1 LLQINILVNW
11 KLGKLNKLTL
21 KLKHHQKMKR
31 YLPIALLFC
40 LSFSHSHAQTT
51 VKQDPALK
59 QMVDEVSSQ
68 NIEAIVRKLVSFKT
82 RNTLS
87 DTTSATEGIGAARNW
102 IKSEME
108 KYAAASGGRMKVE
121 FDAFTQPAGGRI
133 DKPTV
138 LKNVLAI
145 LKGTDPTDNR
155 IYVVSGHYDS
165 RVTDVMNANAI
176 EPGAVDDASG
186 TAVSMEICRVMAKR
200 SFPATI
206 IFMSVPGEEQGLNG
220 SAHIAK
226 RAKDEKWNVDAML
239 NNDIVGNTH
248 GMDNDLKDNTHVRV
262 FSEGLP
268 SIDLPSREDGKTL
281 FGINQRTGASI
292 VEPLT
297 KADSIAARR
306 EIAVING
313 LISNGGENDSPSRQL
328 ARYIKET
335 AERYVDQLD
344 VKLVYRRDRFLRGG
358 DQTSFQ
364 LNGFTAV
371 RFTEMNEDF
380 THQHQDLRTEKG
392 IVYGD
397 LPEFAD
403 YNYIQKVARMNLS
416 VLANLASAP
425 ASPQNV
431 VVTTAELT
439 NNTTLKW
446 AAPTAGKKPVG
457 YYVLMRETISPYWE
471 KKFYVTGTEA
481 TLDYSKDNY
490 LFAVQSVDADGHE
503 SLPIYPKPA
512 RGGR

>member
-1 LLQINILVNW
+1 
-11 KLGKLNKLTL
+11 
-21 KLKHHQKMKR
+21 
-31 YLPIALLFC
+31 
-40 LSFSHSHAQTT
+40 
-51 VKQDPALK
+51 
-59 QMVDEVSSQ
+59 
-68 NIEAIVRKLVSFKT
+68 
-82 RNTLS
+82 
-87 DTTSATEGIGAARNW
+87 
-102 IKSEME
+102 
-108 KYAAASGGRMKVE
+108 
-121 FDAFTQPAGGRI
+121 
-133 DKPTV
+133 

-145 LKGTDPTDNR
+145 LKGTDPTDTR

-206 IFMSVPGEEQGLNG
+206 IFMAVPGEEQGLNG

-248 GMDNDLKDNTHVRV
+248 GMDNDLKDNTHLRV
-262 FSEGLP
+262 FSEGIP
-268 SIDLPSREDGKTL
+268 TTY
-281 FGINQRTGASI
+281 GITPRTDS
-292 VEPLT
+292 LT
-297 KADSIAARR
+297 ARKSNAA
-306 EIAVING
+306 ITSLIN
-313 LISNGGENDSPSRQL
+313 NGGENDSPSREL

-344 VKLVYRRDRFLRGG
+344 IKLIYRRDRFLRGG
-358 DQTSFQ
+358 DHTSFQ
-364 LNGFTAV
+364 NQGFTAV

-403 YNYIQKVARMNLS
+403 YNYIQKVARTNLS

-425 ASPQNV
+425 AEPANV
-431 VVTTAELT
+431 GVTTAGLT

-446 AAPTAGKKPVG
+446 EAPKIGKKPAG
-457 YYVLMRETISPYWE
+457 YYILMRETISPYWE
-471 KKFYVTGTEA
+471 KKFYVTGNET

-490 LFAVQSVDADGHE
+490 FFAVQSVDAEGHE
-503 SLPIYPKPA
+503 SLPVYPKPV
-512 RGGR
+512 R

>member
-1 LLQINILVNW
+1 M
-11 KLGKLNKLTL
+11 K
-21 KLKHHQKMKR
+21 KH
-31 YLPIALLFC
+31 LSLALLLC
-40 LSFSHSHAQTT
+40 LACFYTDAQTT
-51 VKQDPALK
+51 IRQDTGIK

-87 DTTSATEGIGAARNW
+87 DTTSKTEGIGAARNW
-102 IKSEME
+102 IKAEME
-108 KYAAASGGRMKVE
+108 KYAAASNGRMKVE
-121 FDAFTQPAGGRI
+121 FDTFTQPAGGRI

-138 LKNVLAI
+138 LKNVLAV
-145 LKGTDPTDNR
+145 LKGTDPTDTR

-165 RVTDVMNANAI
+165 RVSDVMNANAV

-206 IFMSVPGEEQGLNG
+206 IFMAVPGEEQGLNG

-226 RAKDEKWNVDAML
+226 RAKDEHWNVDAML

-248 GMDNDLKDNTHVRV
+248 GQDNDLKDNTHVRV
-262 FSEGLP
+262 FSEGIP
-268 SIDLPSREDGKTL
+268 SIDLPVRGDSVAVRRVL
-281 FGINQRTGASI
+281 PAISALIN
-292 VEPLT
+292 
-297 KADSIAARR
+297 
-306 EIAVING
+306 
-313 LISNGGENDSPSRQL
+313 NGGENDSPSRQL
-328 ARYIKET
+328 ARYTKEV
-335 AERYVDQLD
+335 AERYVNQLD

-380 THQHQDLRTEKG
+380 THQHQDLRTENG
-392 IVYGD
+392 VLYGD

-416 VLANLASAP
+416 VLANLASSP

-431 VVTTAELT
+431 VVTTSGLT

-446 AAPTAGKKPVG
+446 ATPTIGKKPAG
-457 YYVLMRETISPYWE
+457 YYILMRETISPYWE

-481 TLDYSKDNY
+481 TVDYSKDNY

-512 RGGR
+512 R